1 MVVEVA
7 AMTGWCRE
15 DLLSMTVEEL
25 DQWREAAAE
34 VSRRAGNG

>member
-7 AMTGWCRE
+7 GRTGWSRE
-15 DLLSMTVEEL
+15 DLLSMTVAEL
-25 DQWREAAAE
+25 SQWRDAALE

>member
-7 AMTGWCRE
+7 AMTGWSRE
-15 DLLSMTVEEL
+15 DLLSMTVAEL
-25 DQWREAAAE
+25 DQWREAAVE